1 MAQYP
6 YFPNYPT
13 FNGMNGYPQP
23 MMNNYTGYGQNGNYN
38 QMSNQMQMQT
48 QPQMTLPTI
57 HADIIQTEEDQARDY
72 NIAAGTTQMFMTK
85 DDSNIFIKTAY
96 ANGNYDFVKYV
107 KVTDKV
113 PVEQSNHSDQNDYV
127 TREEFEKRLAE
138 VAYRPKYNNKSK
150 RYNDR
155 DDGEERNDG

>member
-1 MAQYP
+1 M
-6 YFPNYPT
+6 
-13 FNGMNGYPQP
+13 
-23 MMNNYTGYGQNGNYN
+23 
-38 QMSNQMQMQT
+38 
-48 QPQMTLPTI
+48 I
-57 HADIIQTEEDQARDY
+57 K
-72 NIAAGTTQMFMTK
+72 TK
-85 DDSNIFIKTAY
+85 PIVGVYSNIFIKTAY

-107 KVTDKV
+107 RLTDKV
-113 PVEQSNHSDQNDYV
+113 PVEQSNHGDQNDYI